1 MSILITIDEISRRN
15 DLTIFPRISFKPWN
29 NAYTVQQLL
38 DKACNMYKSR
48 NGISGGL
55 YFETLDAPRR
65 VTYAGHTV
73 VIAVGR
79 FRRKGAHINNVVS
92 GVVEVRISGII
103 PEDMKS

>member
-1 MSILITIDEISRRN
+1 MSILITIDEISRREQL
-15 DLTIFPRISFKPWN
+15 DVYPRISFKPWN
-29 NAYTVQQLL
+29 NSYTVQQLL
-38 DKACNMYKSR
+38 DKACNTYKSR

-55 YFETLDAPRR
+55 YFETLDDPRL

-79 FRRKGAHINNVVS
+79 FRHKGRSLVNIVS

-103 PEDMKS
+103 PEDMKA

>member
-29 NAYTVQQLL
+29 NAYTFQQLL
-38 DKACNMYKSR
+38 DKACNTYKSR
-48 NGISGGL
+48 KGISGGV
-55 YFETLDAPRR
+55 YFEQLDVPRLIP
-65 VTYAGHTV
+65 YAGITV
-73 VIAVGR
+73 VFVVGR
-79 FRRKGAHINNVVS
+79 FRRKGDHINNVVS